1 MGRTLGSLAPGDEWV
16 DCRMI
21 LGIETAVEHVGVALG
36 DHSRIHGSVSVASD
50 RRHAESLTPMIQFL
64 MQQVGIEMVDLS
76 AIAVDVGPG
85 LFTGMRVGIASAH
98 TMAWA
103 LDLPV
108 VPVCSLDA
116 LAMNADWSDLP
127 VAAALDAR
135 RGEIY
140 WALYRMRGPGGEP
153 QRITEPVVSPPEE
166 LAIHLADRAEQ
177 VQCVGSGFER
187 FRDLFSEN
195 PWTQLNDVSHAFPSA
210 EKVVTLASHLLARDE
225 TISADN
231 VAAMYL
237 RAPDAEINW
246 NIREAS
252 R

>member
-1 MGRTLGSLAPGDEWV
+1 MGHTLGSSASGFKSLG
-16 DCRMI
+16 CRMI
-21 LGIETAVEHVGVALG
+21 LGIETAVEHVGIAIG
-36 DHSRIHGSVSVASD
+36 DHSRIHGAVTVASD

-64 MQQVGIEMVDLS
+64 MQQVGVEMADLS

-116 LAMNADWSDLP
+116 LAMNADWSDIP

-140 WALYRMRGPGGEP
+140 WALYRMRGPAMEP
-153 QRITEPVVSPPEE
+153 QRVTEPVVTSPED
-166 LAIHLADRAEQ
+166 LAIHLGDRAEQ

-187 FRDLFSEN
+187 FREMFSEN
-195 PWTQLNDVSHAFPSA
+195 SWATVNDASHAFPSA
-210 EKVVTLASHLLARDE
+210 EKVVTLASHFLARDE
-225 TISADN
+225 TIKAEH

-246 NIREAS
+246 NIREAA